1 MVFFTSSL
9 RELSNFLR
17 PRVCIKPKFR
27 LKIPKSVTIT
37 AQATMLFSP
46 RYFKLGTI
54 IPRNVPWL
62 WQQGTVIPQ
71 WAPSL
76 GIRASLIRWCP
87 FSLFPLWDNYC
98 QLWLTLTSIRHVFPF
113 GDITA
118 WWQFS
123 QKTSKHLRRNVG
135 PSNGGRENTAQGGLF

>member
-1 MVFFTSSL
+1 MVFFTSNL

-17 PRVCIKPKFR
+17 PRMCIKPKFR

-62 WQQGTVIPQ
+62 WQQWTVIPQ

-76 GIRASLIRWCP
+76 GIRAGLIR
-87 FSLFPLWDNYC
+87 
-98 QLWLTLTSIRHVFPF
+98 
-113 GDITA
+113 
-118 WWQFS
+118 
-123 QKTSKHLRRNVG
+123 
-135 PSNGGRENTAQGGLF
+135 